1 MNFYTL
7 HKDAEL
13 SGNADVYIIK
23 PNETIILN
31 S

>member
-7 HKDAEL
+7 YKDAEL
-13 SGNADVYIIK
+13 SDNADVYILK
-23 PNETIILN
+23 PNQTIILN